1 MGIDTIQFMKQSM
14 TSGLPQS
21 WQCQFCGCE
30 NLMEDKKC
38 CNCGSPRH
46 ISKELKESTQEKS
59 GEKNEQTGTID
70 MQVFQQIDSVSAQ
83 MFQETEALM
92 EQMLKRSETVRS
104 QASKEPGAAGQQKQ
118 TPKQQAVQRPDGPTK
133 QEIRNQTKKDIVQF
147 ANCIFW
153 FFTILCGMSV
163 LSGIYNKLLVFSVF
177 MLPASVLFS
186 PLRKKLLPKVH
197 PALRILLAFGCFFIA
212 MLFG

>member
-1 MGIDTIQFMKQSM
+1 MGIDRIQFIKQSM

-21 WQCQFCGCE
+21 WQCKFCDCE

-46 ISKELKESTQEKS
+46 INKELKESTQEKS

-70 MQVFQQIDSVSAQ
+70 MQVFQQIDSVSEQ
-83 MFQETEALM
+83 MFQHTEAVM
-92 EQMLKRSETVRS
+92 EEMLKKSEAIRS
-104 QASKEPGAAGQQKQ
+104 QAFRQTEAAGQQKQ
-118 TPKQQAVQRPDGPTK
+118 MPKQQAVQRPDGPTK
-133 QEIRNQTKKDIVQF
+133 QEIRSQKVGGLL
-147 ANCIFW
+147 ANGVLW
-153 FFTILCGMSV
+153 FFTFICGLSA
-163 LSGIYNKLLVFSVF
+163 LSGIYNKMPVFSVF
-177 MLPASVLFS
+177 MLLATVLFS

-197 PALRILLAFGCFFIA
+197 PALRILLAFGCLSIA